1 MNMIM
6 KKQYISPE
14 ISIEEMELEG
24 MIAVSLG
31 GVESPDTEHPIDVG
45 GNAEEGGS
53 DGRLGGWFD
62 ED

>member
-1 MNMIM
+1 MNKIM

-31 GVESPDTEHPIDVG
+31 GVDSGDLGHDIPKG
-45 GNAEEGGS
+45 GDAEEGGS